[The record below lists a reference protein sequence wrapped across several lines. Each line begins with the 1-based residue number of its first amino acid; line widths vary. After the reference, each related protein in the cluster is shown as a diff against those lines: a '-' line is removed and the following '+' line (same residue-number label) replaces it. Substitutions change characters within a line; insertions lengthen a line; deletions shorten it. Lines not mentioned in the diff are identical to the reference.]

1 MQKLKYKFTNDLLFK
16 AVFVKLPGLLKMLV
30 AAALGISVKS
40 ISEFQITNAEIA
52 PDVLGEKYCKL
63 DINMVVNGW
72 RVNLEVQVRDEH
84 NHPERSVYYWAK
96 NYTTALPEG
105 EDYSALPR
113 TIVISIVD
121 FPMFGCKEYRS
132 EFGVFEVNRHE
143 RLTDKLSL
151 VFIELRKLPKEM
163 DITNELELILSL
175 FRAKTEEDLEKIEA
189 LEVPIMTQAVR
200 TYRETV
206 ADRKFRELARL
217 REKASHDEAQA
228 LANAAE
234 KAKKAERK
242 IWRAVVADKDATIAD
257 KDATIADNIAKLSA
271 AIAEKDAM
279 LAEIAALRAKL
290 GTQPP
295 Q

>member
-1 MQKLKYKFTNDLLFK
+1 M
-16 AVFVKLPGLLKMLV
+16 
-30 AAALGISVKS
+30 
-40 ISEFQITNAEIA
+40 
-52 PDVLGEKYCKL
+52 
-63 DINMVVNGW
+63 
-72 RVNLEVQVRDEH
+72 
-84 NHPERSVYYWAK
+84 YYWAK
-96 NYTTALPEG
+96 NHTSALLVG

>member
-1 MQKLKYKFTNDLLFK
+1 MQKLRYKFTNDLLFK
-16 AVFVKLPGLLKMLV
+16 SVFVKLPDLLKKLV

-40 ISEFQITNAEIA
+40 ISKFEITNAEIM
-52 PDVLGEKYCKL
+52 PNVLGEKYCKL

-84 NHPERSVYYWAK
+84 NHPERSMYYWAK
-96 NYTTALPEG
+96 NHTSALLVG
-105 EDYSALPR
+105 DDYSALPR

-132 EFGVFEVNRHE
+132 EFGVLELNRHE

-151 VFIELRKLPKEM
+151 VFIELRKLPEEM

-175 FRAKTEEDLEKIEA
+175 FRAKTVEDLEKIEA

-206 ADRKFRELARL
+206 ADRRFRELARIL
-217 REKASHDEAQA
+217 VLYLVLYLLLNSQNQSSF
-228 LANAAE
+228 LAGYSSSRPNE
-234 KAKKAERK
+234 
-242 IWRAVVADKDATIAD
+242 
-257 KDATIADNIAKLSA
+257 
-271 AIAEKDAM
+271 
-279 LAEIAALRAKL
+279 
-290 GTQPP
+290 
-295 Q
+295 